1 MNNIELIEDKDA
13 IISKLRDELELK
25 SKCLSLIAHDFK
37 GLFSNIIWV
46 LQAYEDKIITEQ
58 EFKSMLP
65 EIKQTAQINLNTIG
79 DTFAWVNAQLYEGEI
94 ILEEVNV
101 YEVFSELKTS
111 LQKSLIDK
119 NISILQLTDPSFTFK
134 SSSVL
139 LRFILKK
146 LIENAIKY
154 SYLNGEIEVEARRN
168 EGQIHL
174 LVKDKGAGM
183 SEEKLSSIF
192 TMNETNFLGTQGE
205 KGGGLSLV
213 VVNDFV
219 KMMDGKIKI
228 YPNENKI
235 GVVAELIFS
244 STCHADEESTQFN

>member
-1 MNNIELIEDKDA
+1 MNNIELVKDKDA
-13 IISKLRDELELK
+13 LINKLRDELELK

-46 LQAYEDKIITEQ
+46 LQAYEDKVITEQ

-65 EIKQTAQINLNTIG
+65 EIKQTAQINLRTIN
-79 DTFAWVNAQLYEGEI
+79 DTFAWVNAQLYEGKFPI
-94 ILEEVNV
+94 TDVNV
-101 YEVFSELKTS
+101 YEVVSEIKTS
-111 LQKSLIDK
+111 LQKMLMAK
-119 NISILQLTDPSFTFK
+119 NISILHQIDPGFNIK

-154 SYLNGEIEVEARRN
+154 SYSNSEIEVEARKQ
-168 EGQIHL
+168 EDQLHL
-174 LVKDKGAGM
+174 FVKDRGAGM
-183 SEEKLSSIF
+183 TEEKLSNIF
-192 TMNETNFLGTQGE
+192 SMNKTNFLGTQGE

-213 VVNDFV
+213 IVNDFV
-219 KMMDGKIKI
+219 KMLNGEIKI

-235 GVVAELIFS
+235 GIVVELTFS
-244 STCHADEESTQFN
+244 NTCHIHE

>member
-1 MNNIELIEDKDA
+1 MNNIELVKDKEA
-13 IISKLRDELELK
+13 LISKLRDELELK

-46 LQAYEDKIITEQ
+46 LQAYEDQIITEQ

-65 EIKQTAQINLNTIG
+65 EIKQTAQINLSTIN

-94 ILEEVNV
+94 LLTEVNV
-101 YEVFSELKTS
+101 YEMVSELKTS

-119 NISILQLTDPSFTFK
+119 NISILQLADPSFTFK
-134 SSSVL
+134 SSPVL
-139 LRFILKK
+139 LRFVLKK

-154 SYLNGEIEVEARRN
+154 SYPNGEVEVETKVN
-168 EGQIHL
+168 QHQIHL

-183 SEEKLSSIF
+183 SEEKLSGIF
-192 TMNETNFLGTQGE
+192 TMNEANFLGTQGE
-205 KGGGLSLV
+205 KGGGLSLI

-219 KMMDGKIKI
+219 KMLNGKIKI

-235 GVVAELIFS
+235 GIVVELIFS
-244 STCHADEESTQFN
+244 STCHAHE

>member
-13 IISKLRDELELK
+13 LISKLKDELELK

-37 GLFSNIIWV
+37 GLFSNTIWI
-46 LQAYEDKIITEQ
+46 LQAYEDEVITEQ

-79 DTFAWVNAQLYEGEI
+79 DTFAWVNAQLYEGEV
-94 ILEEVNV
+94 LLTDVNV
-101 YEVFSELKTS
+101 YEVVFELKTS
-111 LQKSLIDK
+111 LQKSLNDK

-154 SYLNGEIEVEARRN
+154 SYPNGEIEVEARRD
-168 EGQIHL
+168 EGQIHI
-174 LVKDKGAGM
+174 LVKDRGAGM

-219 KMMDGKIKI
+219 KMMNGKIKI
-228 YPNENKI
+228 YPNENNI
-235 GVVAELIFS
+235 GIVAELIFS
-244 STCHADEESTQFN
+244 NTCHADEGSTQLS